1 MRILLTSLVFIFIT
15 INSYA
20 QGIGLGLKA
29 GANFANVS
37 DVSSLNN
44 ESRTGFLIGAFF
56 SPGFSGKKIFG
67 YRTELIYS
75 EQGYDFKTQ
84 STTGN
89 VKLNY
94 LMLPQL
100 TTINITR
107 LFQLQLGAQ
116 ISFLL
121 DASVDSMST
130 NSSVSPFKKALDYY
144 NRLDYGL
151 AGGIELHPYKGFLL
165 NARYNLGLSNNN
177 RSDDPLNLL
186 PAYIPPKG
194 TDFKNNVVQ
203 LSAGYRF

>member
-1 MRILLTSLVFIFIT
+1 MRKMFFSCILISFTLA
-15 INSYA
+15 SYA
-20 QGIGLGLKA
+20 QGIGFGLKA

-44 ESRTGFLIGAFF
+44 DTRTGFMLGAFF
-56 SPGFSGKKIFG
+56 SPAFSGKKIFG

-75 EQGYDFKTQ
+75 EQGYDFSTQ
-84 STTGN
+84 SATGK

-107 LFQLQLGAQ
+107 LVQLQLGAQ

-121 DASVDSMST
+121 DASVDSTSSS
-130 NSSVSPFKKALDYY
+130 SSVSPFQKAIDYY

-151 AGGIELHPYKGFLL
+151 AGGIELHPYKGLLL

-177 RSDDPLNLL
+177 RSGDPLNLL

-194 TDFKNNVVQ
+194 TGFKNNVVQ

>member
-1 MRILLTSLVFIFIT
+1 MLKLLFSFIFIIASIT
-15 INSYA
+15 SFA
-20 QGIGLGLKA
+20 QGIGFGLKA
-29 GANFANVS
+29 GVNFANVS

-44 ESRTGFLIGAFF
+44 ESRTGFMLGAFF
-56 SPGFSGKKIFG
+56 SPAFSGKKIFG

-107 LFQLQLGAQ
+107 LIQLQLGAQ

-121 DASVDSMST
+121 DASVDSTSS
-130 NSSVSPFKKALDYY
+130 NSSVSPFQKAVDYY

-151 AGGIELHPYKGFLL
+151 AGGVELHPYKGLLL

-186 PAYIPPKG
+186 PAYIPPEG